1 MATATP
7 TKENKQ
13 VKYHISLSSKE
24 ANKVM
29 KMENDLMEH
38 FGYNRSQLHKN
49 LIRDAYTK
57 IAFIWFKYDNINL

>member
-57 IAFIWFKYDNINL
+57 IAFIWFKYDNINF

>member
-57 IAFIWFKYDNINL
+57 IAFI

>member
-1 MATATP
+1 MATFTP
-7 TKENKQ
+7 TNENKQ

-24 ANKVM
+24 AKKVM
-29 KMENDLMEH
+29 KMENELMEH

-57 IAFIWFKYDNINL
+57 ITFI